1 MADRRS
7 ELSKPFRP
15 HVARIVAAC
24 GAAGFLLAGPLVGFL
39 LPQNSFLDGIG
50 FTAFF
55 WGLAFIVTRFGMVSA
70 TPTDGG
76 LTVRNVWSSRT
87 LEWAEI
93 IAVRAGH
100 DLAWAKL
107 DLSDGTTLPV
117 MAIQQADGERYTQ
130 EASRLAAWVEAKS
143 AAQ

>member
-39 LPQNSFLDGIG
+39 LPQNTLLDAIG
-50 FTAFF
+50 FTVFF
-55 WGLAFIVTRFGMVSA
+55 WGLAAVVTRFGMVSA
-70 TPTDGG
+70 TPSESG

-87 LEWAEI
+87 VQWAEVV
-93 IAVRAGH
+93 AVRAGH

-107 DLSDGTTLPV
+107 DLADGTTLPV
-117 MAIQQADGERYTQ
+117 MAIQQADGERYTS
-130 EASRLAAWVEAKS
+130 EASRLAAWVEAKTTT
-143 AAQ
+143 